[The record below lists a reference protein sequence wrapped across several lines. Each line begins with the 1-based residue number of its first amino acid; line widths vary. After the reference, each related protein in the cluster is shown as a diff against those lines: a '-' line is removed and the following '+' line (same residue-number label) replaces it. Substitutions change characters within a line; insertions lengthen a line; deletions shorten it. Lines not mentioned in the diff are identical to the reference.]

1 MFGRKIKILRLSG
14 FDVYVDASWL
24 VLAALVT
31 WSLADSVFPMM
42 RPGLP
47 KATYWYMGVG
57 GAIGLF
63 LSIVLHEFAHSV
75 IARANGIRMRGIT
88 LFIFGGVAEMM
99 DEPPTP
105 ESEFKMAI
113 AGPIMSVLVAGV
125 CYGGA
130 VVLSDPMEV
139 VSITLRY
146 LGQINLLLAGFNMVP
161 AFPLDGGRVLRS
173 ILWKVQNSLKKATH
187 VSSIIGSSFGLFMIL
202 VGVVSILTGHFVA
215 GFWWFLLGMFV
226 RSAAQQSYE
235 QVLLRQYLQGEPVAR
250 FMNRNIVTVPPD
262 LRLDEFVQNY
272 VYYHH
277 FKAYPVVSEGRLLGI
292 VSVEALRGIPKEQ
305 WTTLTVADAMEPCDG
320 TNSIPPTL
328 DTLQALSLMARQ
340 GKSRLLVVEN
350 GELLGMISFRDIME
364 FFNLKVALDESIP

>member
-1 MFGRKIKILRLSG
+1 MGASG
-14 FDVYVDASWL
+14 AV
-24 VLAALVT
+24 
-31 WSLADSVFPMM
+31 
-42 RPGLP
+42 
-47 KATYWYMGVG
+47 
-57 GAIGLF
+57 GLF

-75 IARANGIRMRGIT
+75 LARANGIRMRGIT

-113 AGPIMSVLVAGV
+113 AGPIMSAIV
-125 CYGGA
+125 GGA
-130 VVLSDPMEV
+130 CFVLAVSLGALTQEV
-139 VSITLRY
+139 STTLRY
-146 LGQINLLLAGFNMVP
+146 LAQINLLLAGFNMVP

-173 ILWKVQNSLKKATH
+173 ILWKVWNSLKRATH
-187 VSSIIGSSFGLFMIL
+187 ISSIIGSAFGLVMILTGVVMIL
-202 VGVVSILTGHFVA
+202 VGHFVT
-215 GFWWFLLGMFV
+215 GFWWFLLGTFV

-250 FMNRNIVTVPPD
+250 FMNRNVVTVPAD
-262 LRLDEFVQNY
+262 LSLDEFVQNY

-292 VSVEALRGIPKEQ
+292 VSVEALRGIPREE
-305 WTTLTVADAMEPCDG
+305 WPSLTVAQVMEACDG
-320 TNSIPPTL
+320 TNAIPPTL

-350 GELLGMISFRDIME
+350 DQLLGMISFRDIME

>member
-1 MFGRKIKILRLSG
+1 VFGRRVKILRLSG

-31 WSLADSVFPMM
+31 WSLADSVFPTML
-42 RPGLP
+42 PGAP
-47 KATYWYMGVG
+47 RATYWVMGAS
-57 GAIGLF
+57 GAVGLF

-75 IARANGIRMRGIT
+75 LARANGIRMRGIT

-113 AGPIMSVLVAGV
+113 AGPIMSAIV
-125 CYGGA
+125 GGA
-130 VVLSDPMEV
+130 CFVLAVSLGALTQEV
-139 VSITLRY
+139 STTLRY
-146 LGQINLLLAGFNMVP
+146 LAQINLLLAGFNMVP

-173 ILWKVQNSLKKATH
+173 ILWKVWNSLKRATH
-187 VSSIIGSSFGLFMIL
+187 ISSIIGSAFGLVMILTGVVMIL
-202 VGVVSILTGHFVA
+202 VGHFVT
-215 GFWWFLLGMFV
+215 GFWWFLLGTFV

-250 FMNRNIVTVPPD
+250 FMNRNVVTVPAD
-262 LRLDEFVQNY
+262 LSLDEFVQNY

-292 VSVEALRGIPKEQ
+292 VSVEALRGIPREE
-305 WTTLTVADAMEPCDG
+305 WPSLTVAQVMEACDG
-320 TNSIPPTL
+320 TNAIPPTL

-350 GELLGMISFRDIME
+350 DQLLGMISFRDIME